1 VTKYLKPDPIAG
13 MRVTAV
19 KRADVQSFVDRLRR
33 KGPSASTIA
42 NKLDPIRVVFR
53 RAIHWGEITVD
64 PTKDLELPAVR
75 GRRDRVADRSEAAE
89 LVAALPGAD
98 KAFWRRRSTAAS
110 AVGSFGRCA
119 ETTSSS
125 TLNRR

>member
-1 VTKYLKPDPIAG
+1 
-13 MRVTAV
+13 
-19 KRADVQSFVDRLRR
+19 
-33 KGPSASTIA
+33 
-42 NKLDPIRVVFR
+42 VFR

-98 KAFWRRRSTAAS
+98 KAFWATAIYGGLRRGELRAL
-110 AVGSFGRCA
+110 R
-119 ETTSSS
+119 
-125 TLNRR
+125 